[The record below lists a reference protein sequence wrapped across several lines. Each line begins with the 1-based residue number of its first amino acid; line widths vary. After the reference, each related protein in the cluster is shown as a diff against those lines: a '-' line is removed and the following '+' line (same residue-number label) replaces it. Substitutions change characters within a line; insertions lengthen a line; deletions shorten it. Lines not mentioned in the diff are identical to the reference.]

1 MKIFVNDKE
10 KEISA
15 GLRLSSFLEQAGV
28 PASKTVVTL
37 NGQTLQAD
45 EITAV
50 ELNEG
55 DSLELFSFVGG
66 G

>member
-15 GLRLSSFLEQAGV
+15 GLSLSLFLEQADI

-37 NGQTLQAD
+37 NGNTLQID
-45 EITAV
+45 EFAV
-50 ELNEG
+50 TELKEG